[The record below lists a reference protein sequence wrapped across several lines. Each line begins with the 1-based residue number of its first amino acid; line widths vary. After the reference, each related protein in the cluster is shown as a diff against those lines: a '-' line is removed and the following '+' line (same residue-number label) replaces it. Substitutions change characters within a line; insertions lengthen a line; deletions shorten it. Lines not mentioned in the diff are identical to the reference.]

1 MPKKFLL
8 SFTLLTIAPLLAL
21 VQPGQAQPGQA
32 AYEEGKNY
40 DLIAPALRTPNP
52 DKIEVVEFFWYGC
65 GHCYT
70 FEPMVAAWKK
80 KLADDVEFN
89 GSPAIWNP
97 LMELHARAYYTA
109 DVLGVL
115 DTMNLLLFQAMNVD
129 GKRLASED
137 EVKALFVANGV
148 DADAFTKAFN
158 SFGVTSQVKQADAR
172 ARTAKITGTPSMMVN
187 GKYLVTARKAGS
199 QAGMLEV
206 ADFLIEKERAAATDG
221 K

>member
-1 MPKKFLL
+1 MLKKFLL
-8 SFTLLTIAPLLAL
+8 SLTLFTFAPLLA
-21 VQPGQAQPGQA
+21 VAQPGQGQA
-32 AYEEGKNY
+32 AFEEGKNY
-40 DLIAPALRTPNP
+40 DLITPALRTPDP

-89 GSPAIWNP
+89 GSPAMWNP
-97 LMELHARAYYTA
+97 QMELHARAYYTA

-115 DTMNLLLFQAMNVD
+115 DTMNLVLFQAMNVD
-129 GKRLASED
+129 GKRLASE
-137 EVKALFVANGV
+137 EEIKALFVANGV
-148 DADAFTKAFN
+148 EADAFTKAFN

-206 ADFLIEKERAAATDG
+206 ADFLVEKERAAATG
-221 K
+221 GQ

>member
-1 MPKKFLL
+1 MLKKFLL
-8 SFTLLTIAPLLAL
+8 SLTLFTFAPLLAM
-21 VQPGQAQPGQA
+21 AQPGQA
-32 AYEEGKNY
+32 SFEEGKNY
-40 DLIAPALRTPNP
+40 DLIAPALRTANP

-70 FEPMVAAWKK
+70 FEPMIAAWKK

-89 GSPAIWNP
+89 GSPAMWNP
-97 LMELHARAYYTA
+97 QMELHARAYYTA

-115 DTMNLLLFQAMNVD
+115 DTMNLVLFQAMNVD
-129 GKRLASED
+129 GKRLASEA
-137 EVKALFVANGV
+137 EIQALFVANGV
-148 DADAFTKAFN
+148 EAEAFTKAFN

-206 ADFLIEKERAAATDG
+206 AEFLIEKERAAAAG
-221 K
+221 GE